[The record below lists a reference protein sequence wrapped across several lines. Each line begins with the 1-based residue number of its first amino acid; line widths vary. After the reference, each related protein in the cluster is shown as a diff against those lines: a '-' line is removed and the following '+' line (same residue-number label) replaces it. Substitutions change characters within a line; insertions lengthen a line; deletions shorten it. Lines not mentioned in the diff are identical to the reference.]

1 MIELTAPGKQSI
13 VVETP
18 VLFAAGAAGYD
29 GAPYRKLLS
38 LDKFGALVTPPLTPQ
53 ARNPAR
59 GPRVVPLPSGFLLHT
74 GLPNP
79 GLSRAIKTYTE
90 SWRRSVLP
98 IIVHFLADD
107 YAAVEQMARLAERT
121 PEIAGVELGLHD
133 QASIH
138 ETRDMIDA
146 VKQHTQLPLLV
157 KLPLYGAVELTEV
170 AQRNGA
176 DALVVAA
183 PPRGTARDPMLG
195 RLIGGRVYGPWL
207 KAQSLRAVGQIVDY
221 ADVPVI
227 GCGGIHT
234 PDDARDFITA
244 GARAV
249 MLDSVVWVNPR
260 QAEVIARN
268 LGGAEITRTSGALA
282 DEWHPGMG
290 DTIANMPPDPPEL
303 PPSEEDATQDGGVN
317 PFR

>member
-1 MIELTAPGKQSI
+1 MIEITAPGKQSI

-18 VLFAAGAAGYD
+18 VLFAAGVVGYD
-29 GAPYRKLLS
+29 GSPYRKLLS
-38 LDKFGALVTPPLTPQ
+38 LDKFGALVTPPLTP
-53 ARNPAR
+53 APRNPAH
-59 GPRVVPLPSGFLLHT
+59 GPRVVPLPAGFLLHT
-74 GLPNP
+74 GLPNR
-79 GLSRAIKTYTE
+79 GMRRVIQQYAE

-98 IIVHFLADD
+98 IIAHLLADKYQD
-107 YAAVEQMARLAERT
+107 VEQMARLAERT
-121 PEIAGVELGLHD
+121 PEMAGVELGLHD
-133 QASIH
+133 LASVQ
-138 ETRDMIDA
+138 ETRDMIVA

-183 PPRGTARDPMLG
+183 PPRGTARNPLAG
-195 RLIGGRVYGPWL
+195 RLIGGRIYGPSQT
-207 KAQSLRAVGQIVDY
+207 AQALRMVGQVVSY

-234 PDDARDFITA
+234 PDDARDFLTA

-249 MLDSVVWVNPR
+249 MLDSVVWTAPH

-282 DEWHPGMG
+282 DEWRPGMG
-290 DTIANMPPDPPEL
+290 DTSPHAPPAPPEL
-303 PPSEEDATQDGGVN
+303 PAEDDTQDGGVN